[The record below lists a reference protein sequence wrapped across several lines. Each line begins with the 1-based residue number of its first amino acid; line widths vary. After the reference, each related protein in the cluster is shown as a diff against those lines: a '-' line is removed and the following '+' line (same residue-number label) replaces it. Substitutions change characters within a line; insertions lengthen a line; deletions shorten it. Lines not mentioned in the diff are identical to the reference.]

1 MEQAYINTYN
11 KYPVSNITYES
22 FDGKVIPTPEFD
34 YGVPAFSNLTKLLQS
49 DYLQFVPNYGLIWP
63 NVFDVENVN
72 FNKRYY
78 KRSFKGEDIDTS
90 LIWGGTFVFGNLTKE
105 EFFLDTLGIKL
116 SINYG

>member
-63 NVFDVENVN
+63 NVFDVENT
-72 FNKRYY
+72 FNLSVVTINGNEIPAYIY
-78 KRSFKGEDIDTS
+78 K
-90 LIWGGTFVFGNLTKE
+90 NE
-105 EFFLDTLGIKL
+105 ELLDHLKVKI
-116 SINYG
+116 